1 LATPLVFIF
10 IAALF
15 LILLVYWIL
24 NTGQDYDHVKSEAGD
39 FNFEIASELAI
50 NGNSEF
56 YLAQNT
62 IKIQISSNNYALVF
76 WNLSRAKWEKVCAEH
91 GLKPDI
97 RQIVLRLAEI
107 GERVDYS
114 DMWVMTTAG
123 QYRFRLQSQNSYY
136 LTLGIK
142 HGQIFIPILTSNT
155 IMLHS

>member
-1 LATPLVFIF
+1 MTPLVFIF
-10 IAALF
+10 IAAL
-15 LILLVYWIL
+15 LLLLLVYWIL
-24 NTGQDYDHVKSEAGD
+24 NTERSDEHVKSDSGD

-62 IKIQISSNNYALVF
+62 IKIQLSGSEYALVF
-76 WNLSRAKWEKVCAEH
+76 WNLSRARWEKVCAEH
-91 GLKPDI
+91 GIKPDL

-123 QYRFRLQSQNSYY
+123 QYRFRLQPQNSYY
-136 LTLGIK
+136 LSLGIK
-142 HGQIFIPILTSNT
+142 HGQLFIPILTSNT

>member
-1 LATPLVFIF
+1 MTPLVFIF
-10 IAALF
+10 IAALI
-15 LILLVYWIL
+15 LLLLVYWIL
-24 NTGQDYDHVKSEAGD
+24 NTSQSDYHIKTEYGD
-39 FNFEIASELAI
+39 FNFEIASELAV

-62 IKIQISSNNYALVF
+62 IKIQISANEYGLVF
-76 WNLSRAKWEKVCAEH
+76 WNLGRAKWEEVCTEYDI
-91 GLKPDI
+91 KPDM

-107 GERVDYS
+107 GEKVNYL

-123 QYRFRLQSQNSYY
+123 QYRFRLQPRNSYY

-142 HGQIFIPILTSNT
+142 HGQLFIPILTSNT

>member
-1 LATPLVFIF
+1 MTPLVFIF
-10 IAALF
+10 IAALI
-15 LILLVYWIL
+15 LLLLVYWIL
-24 NTGQDYDHVKSEAGD
+24 NTEHRDEHVKSDSGD

-62 IKIQISSNNYALVF
+62 IKIRLSGNEYALVF
-76 WNLSRAKWEKVCAEH
+76 WNLSRSRWEKTCVEH
-91 GLKPDI
+91 GIKPDI

-123 QYRFRLQSQNSYY
+123 QYRFRLQPQNSYY
-136 LTLGIK
+136 LSLGIK
-142 HGQIFIPILTSNT
+142 HSQDFIPILTSNT

>member
-1 LATPLVFIF
+1 LTPLVFIF
-10 IAALF
+10 IAALV
-15 LILLVYWIL
+15 LLMLVYWIM
-24 NTGQDYDHVKSEAGD
+24 TTERYDDQSRRESGD
-39 FNFEIASELAI
+39 FNFEIAPELAV

-62 IKIQISSNNYALVF
+62 IKIQLSGNEYAQVF
-76 WNLSRAKWEKVCAEH
+76 WNLSRARWEKVCAEH
-91 GLKPDI
+91 EMKPDL

-123 QYRFRLQSQNSYY
+123 QYRFRLQPQNSYY

-142 HGQIFIPILTSNT
+142 HGQLFIPILTSNT